1 MQIKKSKSDV
11 LLEVVAKYIK
21 DREAN
26 KNTGDIH
33 ICIGRMSKKV
43 FFSKLFAKLYNVDLL
58 DGFYIFQQYAV
69 ETRIELLNEVEKCKE
84 ITFKDGNIW
93 HTFIVKDLPETKS
106 DVMQIDE
113 KKLQGLTVK
122 KLIEARKVLKKFNN
136 AEAKS
141 YKSWYCGATDET
153 QVVVV
158 NDLNT
163 ISKMGVKDGERK

>member
-1 MQIKKSKSDV
+1 MKKSKSDV

-58 DGFYIFQQYAV
+58 DGFYIFQQYTV

-84 ITFKDGNIW
+84 ITFRDGNIW
-93 HTFIVKDLPETKS
+93 HTFIKKDLPETKP
-106 DVMQIDE
+106 DVVKIDE
-113 KKLQGLTVK
+113 KKIEGLNIT
-122 KLIEARKVLKKFNN
+122 KLLAARKELEKQSKEEN
-136 AEAKS
+136 KS
-141 YKSWYCGATDET
+141 FYKWYCGVTEET
-153 QVVVV
+153 QEVVV

-163 ISKMGVKDGERK
+163 ISKMEV